1 MIRVFIGYDP
11 RAPLAYTVLQHS
23 IIKNSSQPV
32 AITPLVAE
40 QLPIKRFGLTAF
52 TFSRFLVPWLCD
64 YKGVAI
70 FMDADMVVTGD
81 IADLER
87 RTEAGT
93 AVSVNQTQP
102 EFEWPSVMLFNNQY
116 CTTLTPEWV
125 NSKTNNPFL
134 LRSWAEKIGTFD
146 PLWNHCVGYQEP
158 KDAHLYHYTQGI
170 PEFYETQGMP
180 EDKHWFDAKAAAL
193 ATCSWEELMG
203 PSVHAVP
210 VLKRM
215 LSRYRVG
222 ATK

>member
-146 PLWNHCVGYQEP
+146 PRWNHCVGYQEP
-158 KDAHLYHYTQGI
+158 KDAYLYHYTQGI

-193 ATCSWEELMG
+193 HTCSWEELMG